1 MISIIIPVYNAQETI
16 SKCID
21 SIMNNNFN
29 KYEII
34 AINDGSSDNSLKI
47 LRDYEKRYPEKIR
60 VFDQENQG
68 VARTRNN
75 GVAYAKGAHVMF
87 IDNDD
92 YVDSDYLEKFQAEI
106 GTKDLDMV
114 IGGYRRTNGEKTLFE
129 MRLQDVEWSKYMM
142 MAPWA
147 KIYRKNF
154 LVEHEIEFLDNNI
167 GEDVYFNLQA
177 INLTN
182 KILILDY
189 CGYNWFYNELSVS
202 NSLQKNIKNE
212 LNVMFLLNSCY
223 DKLKGISIS
232 NKKEVEFYFTR
243 YVVWYLLFAGRKSS
257 YAEICSEFEKIFIWL
272 EEKFPNFQK
281 NKNISMLLPK
291 GETLKNRLVV
301 YVFMYLYKLSL
312 IRIFLKFYAIK

>member
-114 IGGYRRTNGEKTLFE
+114 IGGYRRTNGEK
-129 MRLQDVEWSKYMM
+129 
-142 MAPWA
+142 P
-147 KIYRKNF
+147 
-154 LVEHEIEFLDNNI
+154 
-167 GEDVYFNLQA
+167 
-177 INLTN
+177 
-182 KILILDY
+182 
-189 CGYNWFYNELSVS
+189 C
-202 NSLQKNIKNE
+202 
-212 LNVMFLLNSCY
+212 
-223 DKLKGISIS
+223 LK
-232 NKKEVEFYFTR
+232 
-243 YVVWYLLFAGRKSS
+243 
-257 YAEICSEFEKIFIWL
+257 
-272 EEKFPNFQK
+272 
-281 NKNISMLLPK
+281 
-291 GETLKNRLVV
+291 
-301 YVFMYLYKLSL
+301 
-312 IRIFLKFYAIK
+312 